1 MGVQPMREIDTLIL
15 CGGLGTRLRVAV
27 PDRPKALAEV
37 GGKPFLD
44 ILLAEL
50 TSQGLRRFVLC
61 VGHGAEQ
68 IIGRYESRSEGRIS
82 FSREEQPL
90 GTAGAIARALPLVRS
105 EPFLVLNGDSLCQ
118 VSYTKLLGFH
128 QTTGATLTI
137 VGVPLSERRDTGAI
151 RADQHQRVI
160 EFVEKGSSAGP
171 GALYTNAG
179 IYVMTGAAMA
189 PAKDKVPCSLEFDVF
204 PVLAVSGRC
213 FVFPAER
220 PLVDIGTPERLRA
233 ANDLLG

>member
-1 MGVQPMREIDTLIL
+1 MREIDTLIL
-15 CGGLGTRLRVAV
+15 CGGLGTRLRDAV

-50 TSQGLRRFVLC
+50 ASQGLRRFILC

-68 IIGRYESRSEGRIS
+68 IIARYGPGSEGRLF
-82 FSREEQPL
+82 FSREERPL

-105 EPFLVLNGDSLCQ
+105 EPFLVLNGDSLCK
-118 VSYTKLLGFH
+118 VSYNELLGFH
-128 QTTGATLTI
+128 ESTAAALTI
-137 VGVPLSERRDTGAI
+137 VGVALSERRDTGAI
-151 RADQHQRVI
+151 RADEQRRVI
-160 EFVEKGSSAGP
+160 EFAERGTSAGP

-179 IYVMTGAAMA
+179 IYVMTGAALA
-189 PAKDKVPCSLEFDVF
+189 PAEDKVPCSLEFDVF
-204 PVLAVSGRC
+204 PALAASGRC

>member
-1 MGVQPMREIDTLIL
+1 MREIDTLIL
-15 CGGLGTRLRVAV
+15 CGGLGTRLRAAV

-37 GGKPFLD
+37 SGKPFLD

-68 IIGRYESRSEGRIS
+68 IIARYERGSEGRIS

-118 VSYTKLLGFH
+118 VSYTELLDFH
-128 QTTGATLTI
+128 QSTGATLTI
-137 VGVPLSERRDTGAI
+137 VGVPFAERRDTGAM
-151 RADQHQRVI
+151 RADQGQRVI

-179 IYVMTGAAMA
+179 IYVMTGAAITSA
-189 PAKDKVPCSLEFDVF
+189 RDKVPCSLEFDVF
-204 PVLAVSGRC
+204 PVLAASGRC

-220 PLVDIGTPERLRA
+220 PLVDIGTPERLKA